1 MTSQLCK
8 CLFISSYFR
17 VWSAICPPVL
27 IYHKSASLSVSSP
40 QGQPSNLHSQK
51 KIYKK
56 VLKRLGKLCTVGH
69 NYLPEI
75 ISKVEIKLDI
85 LTSCKR
91 AKDTA
96 FFVTVCNTIPNRSIY
111 TLSLTVRLYGVCT
124 TNGSIINK
132 STLQTT
138 LHILD
143 LISQHILYIKVSS
156 LVHVHSSSSV
166 HVSICTYEYEY
177 LILRSSVALSL
188 IILKTISLPAV
199 VILISTLM
207 YYAIVILIHDLV
219 IILPFSLHMS

>member
-56 VLKRLGKLCTVGH
+56 VLKLLGKLCTVGH

-85 LTSCKR
+85 FTSCKR

-132 STLQTT
+132 RQKYTT
-138 LHILD
+138 NYLTYFRPNQLAHFIYKGKFSSARAFFILCAC
-143 LISQHILYIKVSS
+143 IN
-156 LVHVHSSSSV
+156 
-166 HVSICTYEYEY
+166 
-177 LILRSSVALSL
+177 
-188 IILKTISLPAV
+188 
-199 VILISTLM
+199 M
-207 YYAIVILIHDLV
+207 YVRV
-219 IILPFSLHMS
+219 